1 MFAKKQQ
8 EEEEKKVGEEQK
20 EDDGKRI
27 NINEIEDEDVGDID
41 DIWGLQKYSEF
52 IYKLSIICNKY

>member
-41 DIWGLQKYSEF
+41 DI
-52 IYKLSIICNKY
+52 